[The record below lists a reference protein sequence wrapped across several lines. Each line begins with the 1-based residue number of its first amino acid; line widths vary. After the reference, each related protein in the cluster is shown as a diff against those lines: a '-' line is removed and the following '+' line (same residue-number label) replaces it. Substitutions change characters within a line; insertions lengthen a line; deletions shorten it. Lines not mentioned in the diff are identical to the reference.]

1 MSQAD
6 TVAIVTCS
14 TDKDMIRESVSK
26 MKNGNNARPSGLVS
40 EMVKVARETGVS
52 MITDLVNQIFV

>member
-6 TVAIVTCS
+6 TVATVTCS

-26 MKNGNNARPSGLVS
+26 MKNGKNARPSGLVS
-40 EMVKVARETGVS
+40 EMVKVAGETGVS

>member
-26 MKNGNNARPSGLVS
+26 MKNGKNARPSGLVS
-40 EMVKVARETGVS
+40 EMVKVAGETGVS